1 MYSQTGSV
9 DIKDGY
15 ILVPASE
22 QEQIQK
28 NNPEVTVIGYDGTIA
43 LDYGN
48 ALIKILGYKYIKGT
62 DVDFYYDYG
71 DDQEVFYEILRNK
84 NKYIGLEQDHEK
96 AKEKEHDVAVDI
108 NVGAYEYIF
117 EHYEELF
124 SNYTDMFKAKIRFS
138 GGDTPYYEDVL
149 SKLDK
154 CGIHT
159 SSSLLVRLKKIHD
172 VTDISKLS
180 IEDIEPDI
188 KKQSCESEYAISKL
202 LTDAIIYTTDES
214 GKPINSDSRGYY
226 LREYFMR
233 RAILTAIAKSK
244 GGLEFDGDYYEPD
257 IPMDELQKIAINRLR
272 EGTYTVEEFRD
283 VAQKYCMKE
292 QIIEREIN
300 FRKWN
305 EEEKAA
311 HKRLAAGEITIEEY
325 DGILKKISH
334 ENLLQ
339 RLALGEITQEEF
351 EELERPKV
359 ETIKPGRSVFDSPK
373 MDGVAPASDET
384 EHERIVFVPQ
394 YFSELASS
402 DIDAAVSTIKRAT
415 EELAKEDQQEQTTD
429 KEDKGEI

>member
-1 MYSQTGSV
+1 M
-9 DIKDGY
+9 
-15 ILVPASE
+15 
-22 QEQIQK
+22 
-28 NNPEVTVIGYDGTIA
+28 TVIGYDGAIA
-43 LDYGN
+43 LGYGN
-48 ALIKILGYKYIKGT
+48 ALIKILGYKYIEGT
-62 DVDFYYDYG
+62 DVDFEEPYLH
-71 DDQEVFYEILRNK
+71 DQEVFYEILRNK
-84 NKYIGLEQDHEK
+84 NKYIGLENGHEK
-96 AKEKEHDVAVDI
+96 AKEKEHDDEVSLNVA
-108 NVGAYEYIF
+108 AYEHIL

-124 SNYTDMFKAKIRFS
+124 SNYTEMFKAEILFS
-138 GGDTPYYEDVL
+138 GSDSTTYYEEVL

-159 SSSLLVRLKKIHD
+159 SSSLLVGLKKIHD

-226 LREYFMR
+226 LCEYFMR
-233 RAILTAIAKSK
+233 RAILTAIAKAKS
-244 GGLEFDGDYYEPD
+244 GLEFDGDYYEPD

-272 EGTYTVEEFRD
+272 EGTYTVKEFRD

-300 FRKWN
+300 FRKWE

-311 HKRLAAGEITIEEY
+311 HKRLDAGEITMEEY

-384 EHERIVFVPQ
+384 EPEKYVIGPQ

-402 DIDAAVSTIKRAT
+402 DIDAAVSTIERAT
-415 EELAKEDQQEQTTD
+415 EKLAKEDQQEQTTV
-429 KEDKGEI
+429 KKDKGEI